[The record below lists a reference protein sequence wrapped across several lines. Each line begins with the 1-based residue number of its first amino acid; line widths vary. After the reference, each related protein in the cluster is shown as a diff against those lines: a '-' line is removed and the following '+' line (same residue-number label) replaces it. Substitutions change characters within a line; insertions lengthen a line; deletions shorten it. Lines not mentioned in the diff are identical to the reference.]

1 MPFCKSAVTPCPPT
15 LVVLQ
20 SPHAT
25 CHFIY
30 KSIAGLK
37 AALAKRKVCADAI
50 GGGLIVVR
58 VNIVAKFISHPD
70 MRIEFGLLTKTP
82 TLPEERDQEMANKS
96 NIEC

>member
-58 VNIVAKFISHPD
+58 VNIVAKFISHPVF
-70 MRIEFGLLTKTP
+70 ILQGFIK
-82 TLPEERDQEMANKS
+82 MALQSFNLNS
-96 NIEC
+96 IFTSIVISVCL